1 MHRSSCVRFWLW
13 ALAGGLFT
21 FSLLAAASIGLFI
34 LPLAF
39 GAIWLAVASG
49 RTWPESL
56 GVLAGAALVC
66 FLIAYIQRHHDP
78 VDPRP
83 WLAAGIAL
91 GVISVAGYVALARRT
106 PTRLGG

>member
-1 MHRSSCVRFWLW
+1 MHRSSCARFWLW

-21 FSLLAAASIGLFI
+21 FSLLAAASIGLFVM
-34 LPLAF
+34 PLAF
-39 GAIWLAVASG
+39 GAIWLAAASG

-56 GVLAGAALVC
+56 GVLAGAAGVC

-83 WLAAGIAL
+83 WLAAGIVL
-91 GVISVAGYVALARRT
+91 GVIGVAGYAALGRRART
-106 PTRLGG
+106 GLGG

>member
-1 MHRSSCVRFWLW
+1 M
-13 ALAGGLFT
+13 
-21 FSLLAAASIGLFI
+21 
-34 LPLAF
+34 PLAL

-49 RTWPESL
+49 RTWPEGL

-66 FLIAYIQRHHDP
+66 FLIAYIQRHDDP

-83 WLAAGIAL
+83 WLAAGIFL
-91 GVISVAGYVALARRT
+91 GVVGVAGYAALARRA